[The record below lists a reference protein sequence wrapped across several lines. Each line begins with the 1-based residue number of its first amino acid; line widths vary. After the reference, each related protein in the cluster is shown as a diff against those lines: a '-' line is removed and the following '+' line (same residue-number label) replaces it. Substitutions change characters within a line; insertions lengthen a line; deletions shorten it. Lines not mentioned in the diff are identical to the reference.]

1 MAFIHTKNQLARI
14 AEPTKLTRV
23 IPSIETRKGVHVKC
37 EMLQKNFLNR
47 NLSKFSESWTNPPL
61 KISLTVAHFT

>member
-1 MAFIHTKNQLARI
+1 MALIHTKNQLAHI

-37 EMLQKNFLNR
+37 EMLRLALVSENSENTKE
-47 NLSKFSESWTNPPL
+47 FST
-61 KISLTVAHFT
+61 